1 MAAGVA
7 VEVVVRGSAHTV
19 AGLVGNASW
28 PPAGSAA
35 AVNPQLGRI
44 RRVYPQLSA
53 CGR

>member
-35 AVNPQLGRI
+35 AVNP
-44 RRVYPQLSA
+44 
-53 CGR
+53 